1 VRNLYYIASRN
12 LPMELFATWCNITL
26 LISKHQISQNM
37 LNLFNRKQ
45 SLLDEEIIE
54 WIFNCYAWTLD
65 QFDKDVFLNE
75 AVLVIPDNKH
85 FPGKENSAEGMAGL
99 IFDQVK
105 QYAGM
110 AHWPTRLYNL
120 AKSNSEVPPNQPIVI
135 DGALRGKNANV
146 QSNQSVMLQG
156 VNSQSAL
163 FVSSFPQP
171 SNSITFSYHPQQLKS
186 PEGIIAHF
194 AHGLSHH
201 LAGTAKMLPPGGAD
215 YLPMAGELTGVF
227 MGFGIMF
234 ANSAVIARAGG
245 CGGCG
250 GGQSPVRQVFL
261 SEEEAAYALAVFC
274 HLKSIEGSKATKH
287 LKKHLRRFFK
297 AALKDCKQRLQH
309 HSVLQLTQ

>member
-1 VRNLYYIASRN
+1 
-12 LPMELFATWCNITL
+12 
-26 LISKHQISQNM
+26 M

-54 WIFNCYAWTLD
+54 WIFNCYAWTLE

-75 AVLVIPDNKH
+75 TVLVIPDNKH
-85 FPGKENSAEGMAGL
+85 FPGKENSAEGMADL
-99 IFDQVK
+99 IFGQVK
-105 QYAGM
+105 QFAGM
-110 AHWPTRLYNL
+110 SHWPTRLNNM
-120 AKSNSEVPPNQPIVI
+120 ANSSGEVPSNQPIVI

-146 QSNQSVMLQG
+146 QSKQSLQEA
-156 VNSQSAL
+156 NFESAQ
-163 FVSSFPQP
+163 FVSSSPQP
-171 SNSITFSYHPQQLKS
+171 GNGIMFNYHPQQLKS

-201 LAGTAKMLPPGGAD
+201 LAATAKVLPPGGTD
-215 YLPMAGELTGVF
+215 YLPMAGELTGIF

-261 SEEEAAYALAVFC
+261 SEEEATYALAVFC
-274 HLKSIEGSKATKH
+274 HLKSIDGGKASKH

-297 AALKDCKQRLQH
+297 AALKDCKQRSQH
-309 HSVLQLTQ
+309 HNVLQLTQ

>member
-1 VRNLYYIASRN
+1 
-12 LPMELFATWCNITL
+12 
-26 LISKHQISQNM
+26 M
-37 LNLFNRKQ
+37 LNIFKAKQ

-75 AVLVIPDNKH
+75 SVLVIPDNKH
-85 FPGKENSAEGMAGL
+85 FPGKETSAEGMASL

-110 AHWPTRLYNL
+110 AHWPTRLISL
-120 AKSNSEVPPNQPIVI
+120 TVSNNESPSNQPIVI

-146 QSNQSVMLQG
+146 PLNQSVMMQG
-156 VNSQSAL
+156 ANSQSAP
-163 FVSSFPQP
+163 FVSSYPQP
-171 SNSITFSYHPQQLKS
+171 SNSIPFSYHPQQLKS

-201 LAGTAKMLPPGGAD
+201 LASTAKIPPPGGAD
-215 YLPMAGELTGVF
+215 YRPMAGELTGIF

-250 GGQSPVRQVFL
+250 GAQSPVRQVFL
-261 SEEEAAYALAVFC
+261 SEEEATYALAVFC
-274 HLKSIEGSKATKH
+274 HLKSIDGSNATKH
-287 LKKHLRRFFK
+287 LKKHLRGFFK
-297 AALKDCKQRLQH
+297 AALKDCKQRLEN
-309 HSVLQLTQ
+309 HSLIRLTQ

>member
-1 VRNLYYIASRN
+1 
-12 LPMELFATWCNITL
+12 
-26 LISKHQISQNM
+26 M

-45 SLLDEEIIE
+45 LLLDEEIIE

-75 AVLVIPDNKH
+75 TVLVIPDNKH
-85 FPGKENSAEGMAGL
+85 FPGKENSAEGMATL

-110 AHWPTRLYNL
+110 AHWPTRLHNL
-120 AKSNSEVPPNQPIVI
+120 AKNNCNIPPNQSIVI

-146 QSNQSVMLQG
+146 QSKHSAMLQG
-156 VNSQSAL
+156 EYSQSAPI
-163 FVSSFPQP
+163 VSGFPQP
-171 SNSITFSYHPQQLKS
+171 SNSITFSYHPQQLKT

-194 AHGLSHH
+194 AHGLSQH
-201 LAGTAKMLPPGGAD
+201 LAGTAKVLPPGGEE
-215 YLPMAGELTGVF
+215 YLPMAREITGIF

-234 ANSAVIARAGG
+234 ANSAIIARAGG

-261 SEEEAAYALAVFC
+261 SEDEATYALAVFC
-274 HLKSIEGSKATKH
+274 QLKSIDGRKASKH

-297 AALKDCKQRLQH
+297 AALKDSKHRMQSNTRLK
-309 HSVLQLTQ
+309 LP

>member
-1 VRNLYYIASRN
+1 
-12 LPMELFATWCNITL
+12 
-26 LISKHQISQNM
+26 M
-37 LNLFNRKQ
+37 LNIFKPKQ

-85 FPGKENSAEGMAGL
+85 FPGKETSAEGMANL

-110 AHWPTRLYNL
+110 AHWPTRLINL
-120 AKSNSEVPPNQPIVI
+120 TNSNGEAPSSLPIVI
-135 DGALRGKNANV
+135 DGALRGKNANK
-146 QSNQSVMLQG
+146 QDQSVTLQA
-156 VNSQSAL
+156 VNSQSPL
-163 FVSSFPQP
+163 FVGSYPQP
-171 SNSITFSYHPQQLKS
+171 KSSISFSYHSQQLKS

-201 LAGTAKMLPPGGAD
+201 LAATAKMPPPGGAD
-215 YLPMAGELTGVF
+215 YRPMAGELTGIF

-234 ANSAVIARAGG
+234 ANSAVIARQGG

-261 SEEEAAYALAVFC
+261 SEEEATYALAVFC
-274 HLKSIEGSKATKH
+274 HLKSIEGSNATKH

-309 HSVLQLTQ
+309 HSVLKLTQE

>member
-1 VRNLYYIASRN
+1 
-12 LPMELFATWCNITL
+12 
-26 LISKHQISQNM
+26 M
-37 LNLFNRKQ
+37 LNLFKPKQ
-45 SLLDEEIIE
+45 LLLDEEIIE

-85 FPGKENSAEGMAGL
+85 FPGKETSAEGMANL

-110 AHWPTRLYNL
+110 AHWPTRLINL
-120 AKSNSEVPPNQPIVI
+120 ATSSSEVPSNLPIVI
-135 DGALRGKNANV
+135 DGALRGKNANM
-146 QSNQSVMLQG
+146 QLDQSVTLQAA
-156 VNSQSAL
+156 NSPSAL
-163 FVSSFPQP
+163 FVSSYPQP
-171 SNSITFSYHPQQLKS
+171 KSSIIFSYHPQQLKS

-201 LAGTAKMLPPGGAD
+201 LAATAKVPPPGGAD
-215 YLPMAGELTGVF
+215 YLPMAGELTGIF

-261 SEEEAAYALAVFC
+261 SEEEATYALAVFC
-274 HLKSIEGSKATKH
+274 HLKSIDGSKANKH

-297 AALKDCKQRLQH
+297 LALKDCKQRLQH
-309 HSVLQLTQ
+309 HSVLKLTQ